1 MLLELEAH
9 FSPGLQW
16 LTRMEGG
23 KALGEIVKGKGTHVD
38 IRANYDTAC

>member
-9 FSPGLQW
+9 FSPGLLW

-23 KALGEIVKGKGTHVD
+23 KALREIAKGDDTHVD
-38 IRANYDTAC
+38 IRANYDTGC